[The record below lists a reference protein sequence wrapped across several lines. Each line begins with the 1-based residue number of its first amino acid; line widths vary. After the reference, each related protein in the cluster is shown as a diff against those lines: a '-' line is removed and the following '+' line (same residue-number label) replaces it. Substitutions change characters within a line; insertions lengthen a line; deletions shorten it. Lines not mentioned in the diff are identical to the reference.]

1 MGVSWGL
8 GTTYINHWTGSIFCC
23 IGHLQRKKKE
33 HIRKEFSD
41 HVMYVPVG
49 IGANSPAVH
58 RGKIHKPNIYPGA
71 STSRALSISSGGRSA
86 ENHRH
91 SFSTS
96 TPPERSK
103 LQLKTWL
110 FSRQVPG
117 KNPKRERYRSVEARP
132 ARGKRASG
140 TRTRHQSMLVFGNG

>member
-1 MGVSWGL
+1 MWGL
-8 GTTYINHWTGSIFCC
+8 VGGWGQHTSI
-23 IGHLQRKKKE
+23 IGREVSFVALAISNAKKKE

-58 RGKIHKPNIYPGA
+58 HGKIHKPNIYPGA

-91 SFSTS
+91 SFQ
-96 TPPERSK
+96 PKHLRS
-103 LQLKTWL
+103 
-110 FSRQVPG
+110 
-117 KNPKRERYRSVEARP
+117 
-132 ARGKRASG
+132 
-140 TRTRHQSMLVFGNG
+140 